1 MIEKVVLNYLLER
14 MGVPVYMEEPEKPPQ
29 SYVIIEKTG
38 GGTRGTLKTATLAIQ
53 SYGESMERAAE
64 LNEELKE
71 RMEDIED
78 QDPISRAQLNSDY
91 NFTDTSTKR
100 YRYQAIYDFI
110 YY

>member
-1 MIEKVVLNYLLER
+1 MIEKVVQDFLTEALT
-14 MGVPVYMEEPEKPPQ
+14 VPVFMEEPEKPPE
-29 SYVIIEKTG
+29 SYIIIEKTS
-38 GGTRGTLKTATLAIQ
+38 GGTIGQIKAATLAIQ
-53 SYGESMERAAE
+53 SYGTSMEQAAR

-78 QDPISRAQLNSDY
+78 QNPISRARLNSDY

-100 YRYQAIYDFI
+100 YRYQAVYDFI